1 MSERGKKESEVSES
15 VAPSVRHQR
24 TSLYLYAQDI
34 NFYTTENVT
43 LWLYSN
49 LYIANKYSP
58 SHKKR
63 IHIIDTC
70 LITPDRATDWVVH
83 PDAW

>member
-1 MSERGKKESEVSES
+1 MLPEYLSLISGSDYNVRKGKKESDVSES

-49 LYIANKYSP
+49 LF
-58 SHKKR
+58 
-63 IHIIDTC
+63 
-70 LITPDRATDWVVH
+70 W
-83 PDAW
+83 